1 MRTTTTTVFGSNLFQ
16 LGVFRAEPSRPGEVR
31 ESIALS
37 HLIALPRRSGLI
49 RRSGH
54 IDAIAGTDAAV
65 YYNKGCEYQ
74 ATVLGDGSEETWF
87 IRVDGTALIE
97 VLQRHDPGAVDRP
110 EAPFRLGGGPVAAEH
125 FRHAAELMACVRRG
139 ELDTLATD
147 ESLAEL
153 VRGVIDHGVTTRPAS
168 ERAARRSSADFSFW
182 TQRLLAERFRENLS
196 LADIAEKIGAS
207 PFFLCRAFRFHV
219 GMTMHQYRETLRLR
233 HAVIEMAET
242 KRPLSMIAM
251 SLGYSTQSHFTS
263 AFGRHFGTSPGTM
276 RKRLRGPGS
285 EP

>member
-16 LGVFRAEPSRPGEVR
+16 LGVFRAEPSRAGEVR

-49 RRSGH
+49 RRSGQA
-54 IDAIAGTDAAV
+54 DAIAGTDAAV

-74 ATVLGDGSEETWF
+74 ATVLGEGSEETWF
-87 IRVDGTALIE
+87 IRVHERALIE
-97 VLQRHDPGAVDRP
+97 VLQRHDAAAVDRP
-110 EAPFRLGGGPVAAEH
+110 EAPFRLGTGPVAPED
-125 FRHAAELMACVRRG
+125 FRDAAELMARVRRG

-147 ESLAEL
+147 EALAEL
-153 VRGVIDHGVTTRPAS
+153 VRGLIDHGMATRPAS
-168 ERAARRSSADFSFW
+168 ERGMRRSSADFAFW

-196 LADIAEKIGAS
+196 LGEIAEKIGAS

-233 HAVIEMAET
+233 QAMIELAES
-242 KRPLSMIAM
+242 KRSLALIGLG
-251 SLGYSTQSHFTS
+251 LGYSTQSHFTS
-263 AFGRHFGTSPGTM
+263 AFGRHFGISPGAA
-276 RKRLRGPGS
+276 RGRLKGATA
-285 EP
+285 